1 MTWNDVKTKY
11 GQYIPQEPEDGQNY
25 SAVLSTFYRDYSQ
38 ADRVLGA
45 ISNEI
50 ASQLRPTNE
59 GMSSLSGAPRYHI
72 THEGR
77 LTGAQVKEYL
87 ITVVQGGG
95 EIYEV
100 FL

>member
-1 MTWNDVKTKY
+1 MNWTDIKTKY
-11 GQYIPQEPEDGQNY
+11 GKYIPTDPVDDQTY
-25 SAVLSTFYRDYSQ
+25 SAVLSTFYRDHSH
-38 ADRVLGA
+38 ADRVLSA

-50 ASQLRPTNE
+50 AAELRPTNE
-59 GMSSLSGAPRYHI
+59 GPSSLSGAPRYHT